1 MIFILEKKKLTLL
14 FAFFALFAS
23 LTFAVPVPEEKASGS
38 GSTNHKEA
46 ESEARK
52 QAQQHARASGY
63 TQAYV
68 PHARSDF
75 ARHAF
80 GQASET
86 HANHGAHQATIANAH
101 RDAQNNQ
108 NKQPK

>member
-1 MIFILEKKKLTLL
+1 MIFTLEKFTLL

-46 ESEARK
+46 ESEAWK
-52 QAQQHARASGY
+52 QANHHARASGY
-63 TQAYV
+63 THAYEQ
-68 PHARSDF
+68 HAKSDF
-75 ARHAF
+75 AGYAF

-86 HANHGAHQATIANAH
+86 HANHSAHHQNIANAH

-108 NKQPK
+108 NNSKNQK